1 MMMVVPGLAWGDIL
15 WRGDFETGDRSQF
28 TGAQMVSADRLQVV
42 TSPVA
47 EGRYALKAT
56 VRQGDD
62 PINSSGNRNEL
73 VYQGR
78 EKEGSEYYYRWKVMF
93 AEDFPS
99 VRTWQLFTQWHHDGC
114 CGSPPV
120 EFFVYGEEI
129 RLTLNDSVTPWTT
142 KLVRGVWHEFIFHV
156 RWSPD
161 PAVGFVELWHN
172 GQLVLPKR
180 HIGTMYAG
188 DGIYLKLG
196 LYRSDTVTQVGVV
209 YHDGFMQATTLQDV
223 LGTVTEPTPDAGSP
237 AVDAGTPAT
246 DAGTPATDAGTPR
259 PDAGTSGPDAGTPR
273 ADAGTSGTD
282 AGPPAVDAGTPAT
295 DAGTQVT
302 DAGTSAPV
310 DDPRTEVPGQTTN
323 PDVDGVPE
331 PPFAEQA
338 PPYGCSV
345 GGGPLAALAL
355 VGLVG
360 AARIR
365 RRRR

>member
-1 MMMVVPGLAWGDIL
+1 MLMVVPGLAWGDIL
-15 WRGDFETGDRSQF
+15 WRGDFETGDRTQYSG
-28 TGAQMVSADRLQVV
+28 TQMVSADRLQVV

-56 VRQGDD
+56 VQQGDD

-99 VRTWQLFTQWHHDGC
+99 VKTWQLFTQWHHDGC

-156 RWSPD
+156 KWSPD
-161 PAVGFVELWHN
+161 PKVGFVELWHN
-172 GQLVLPKR
+172 GQLALPKR
-180 HIGTMYAG
+180 NIGTMYAG

-196 LYRSDTVTQVGVV
+196 LYRSDTVSQVGVV
-209 YHDGFMQATTLQDV
+209 YHDGFMQATALSDV
-223 LGTVTEPTPDAGSP
+223 LGTVTDPVDPPT
-237 AVDAGTPAT
+237 DAGTPAT
-246 DAGTPATDAGTPR
+246 DAGTPATDPGTPK
-259 PDAGTSGPDAGTPR
+259 PDAGTP
-273 ADAGTSGTD
+273 
-282 AGPPAVDAGTPAT
+282 
-295 DAGTQVT
+295 
-302 DAGTSAPV
+302 APV
-310 DDPRTEVPGQTTN
+310 EPTPEVPGQVTT
-323 PDVDGVPE
+323 PGTDVVPE
-331 PPFAEQA
+331 PPFNEQA
-338 PPYGCSV
+338 PSYGCSV

-360 AARIR
+360 VARLR